1 MISTVLNIVTI
12 LVSRLRRNALSV
24 LRNVPTSLSTVF
36 SSVNGIVIR
45 HRSTLPLI
53 GKEATLFQLF
63 LQCEK
68 TNEYA

>member
-1 MISTVLNIVTI
+1 MISTIMNIVTI
-12 LVSRLRRNALSV
+12 LVSRFRALSV
-24 LRNVPTSLSTVF
+24 LRNGPTFLSTVF
-36 SSVNGIVIR
+36 SSMNRIVIMHR
-45 HRSTLPLI
+45 RSTLPFL

>member
-1 MISTVLNIVTI
+1 MISTILNIVTI
-12 LVSRLRRNALSV
+12 LVSRFRRNTLSV
-24 LRNVPTSLSTVF
+24 LRSGPTFLSSVF
-36 SSVNGIVIR
+36 SSVNRIVIM
-45 HRSTLPLI
+45 HRSTLPFL